1 MGLFINTNT
10 SSINARRKLTSST
23 NALGRSFERLSSG
36 LRINSARDDAAGLA
50 ITNRMTAQ
58 IRGLDQAVR
67 NSNDGISLA
76 QTAEGA
82 LNETTNLLQRIRELA
97 VQSASDNNNPQ
108 DRASLNEEVQQLVDE
123 VNRIAA
129 NTSFNGNK
137 ILNGDI
143 VNSVL
148 QVGANVGETL
158 NVRIDS
164 AEANQLS
171 RQMRR
176 DSTFGTN
183 ANLDLGTFNIGTQVG
198 PNQYEITEIRSPV
211 TSDDTVS
218 TAHQAQSAIAKAA
231 AINDAY
237 EFTGV
242 RAIVGETT
250 VGSAE
255 NEIPGGHAYNSTI
268 NGGTLTETDYF
279 TINGFKIAG
288 FKVLQNDSDNS
299 LVDAVNAA
307 VEDTGVLAKL
317 DENSQLV
324 LTAADGRNIEIVLS
338 SENVRT
344 VTGLLG
350 NTSVTQGAAINI
362 ANESVT
368 IATFASF
375 DAFVASNLSAFTLV
389 GSSTAASLSAVFG
402 GQITLQSNKQVDI
415 TLGANSNQAMGVIR
429 RDGLE
434 AGLAIFG
441 LSSDFSVDTVD
452 ISTREG
458 SNLAIE
464 IVDLA
469 LEQISA
475 QRASLGAIQNRLE
488 STINNLTTNSENL
501 SASRSR
507 ILDADFAS
515 ETANLS
521 RNQIIQQ
528 AGVSILA
535 QANQQPQIALSL
547 LGQ

>member
-10 SSINARRKLTSST
+10 SSINARRKLTASS

-176 DSTFGTN
+176 DSQFGSN
-183 ANLDLGTFNIGTQVG
+183 ANIAMGTFNIGTQVG
-198 PNQYEITEIRSPV
+198 PNQYDVTEIRSPV
-211 TSDDTVS
+211 TTDDTLS
-218 TAHQAQSAIAKAA
+218 TANHAKSAIAKAA

-250 VGSAE
+250 VGSAQNDIE
-255 NEIPGGHAYNSTI
+255 GGHSYNSTI
-268 NGGTLTETDYF
+268 TGGQLTETDFF

-288 FKVLQNDSDNS
+288 FQVLENDSDNS

-307 VEDTGVLAKL
+307 VEETGVLAKL

-338 SENVRT
+338 SESVRT
-344 VTGLLG
+344 VTGLLA
-350 NTSVTQGAAINI
+350 NDDITIGAAAQIG
-362 ANESVT
+362 AESTSSTVDT
-368 IATFASF
+368 AVGTDFAT
-375 DAFVASNLSAFTLV
+375 FVASDFSAFN
-389 GSSTAASLSAVFG
+389 GSSLSAVFG

-415 TLGANSNQAMGVIR
+415 ELGADSNQSMGVIR

-434 AGLAIFG
+434 SGTAIFG

-547 LGQ
+547 LG

>member
-10 SSINARRKLTSST
+10 SSINARRKLTDSS

-123 VNRIAA
+123 VNRIAM

-158 NVRIDS
+158 TVRIDS
-164 AEANQLS
+164 AEATQLS

-176 DSTFGTN
+176 ESFFGTN
-183 ANLDLGTFNIGTQVG
+183 ANIALGTFNIGTQIG
-198 PNQYEITEIRSPV
+198 PDTYKTTEIRQPV
-211 TSDDTVS
+211 VSDDTVS
-218 TAHQAQSAIAKAA
+218 TFNKDRSAIAKAA

-250 VGSAE
+250 IGSAG
-255 NEIPGGHAYNSTI
+255 NALPGGHAYNGAI
-268 NGGTLTETDYF
+268 NGGTLTETDF
-279 TINGFKIAG
+279 FVINGFKIAG
-288 FKVLQNDSDNS
+288 FQVLQNDSDNS
-299 LVDAVNAA
+299 LVDAINAA
-307 VEDTGVLAKL
+307 VDETGVLARL
-317 DENSQLV
+317 DDKSQLV
-324 LTAADGRNIEIVLS
+324 LTAADGRNIDIALS
-338 SENVRT
+338 SALVRD
-344 VTGLLG
+344 VTGLLNG
-350 NTSVTQGAAINI
+350 DLISAGGAA
-362 ANESVT
+362 ANLAQASNSGTVDA
-368 IATFASF
+368 ATANFV
-375 DAFVASNLSAFTLV
+375 AFVDSDYSAFV
-389 GSSTAASLSAVFG
+389 GGSSLHACFG
-402 GQITLQSNKQVDI
+402 GQITLQSNRQVDI
-415 TLGANSNQAMGVIR
+415 TFGADSNQAMGVTR
-429 RDGLE
+429 RDGGE
-434 AGLAIFG
+434 SGQAIFG
-441 LSSDFSVDTVD
+441 VSSDFSVNTVD
-452 ISTREG
+452 ISTRAG
-458 SNLAIE
+458 SVLSIEVIDLAI
-464 IVDLA
+464 
-469 LEQISA
+469 EQISA

-507 ILDADFAS
+507 ILDADFAT

>member
-10 SSINARRKLTSST
+10 SSINARRKLTDST

-123 VNRIAA
+123 VNRIAS

-158 NVRIDS
+158 TVRIDS
-164 AEANQLS
+164 AEATQLS

-176 DSTFGTN
+176 ESFFGTN
-183 ANLDLGTFNIGTQVG
+183 ANIALGTFNIGTQVG
-198 PNQYEITEIRSPV
+198 PDNYKITEIRQPV
-211 TSDDTVS
+211 TPDDTVS
-218 TAHQAQSAIAKAA
+218 TFNKDMSAIAKAA
-231 AINDAY
+231 AVNDAY

-242 RAIVGETT
+242 RAIVGETKI
-250 VGSAE
+250 GSAG
-255 NEIPGGHAYNSTI
+255 NEIPGGHAYNGSI
-268 NGGTLTETDYF
+268 IGGTLTETDYF
-279 TINGFKIAG
+279 VINGFKIAG
-288 FKVLQNDSDNS
+288 FQVLRNDSDNS
-299 LVDAVNAA
+299 LVDAINAA
-307 VEDTGVLAKL
+307 VDETGVLASL
-317 DENSQLV
+317 DDKSQLV
-324 LTAADGRNIEIVLS
+324 LTAADGRNIDIVLS
-338 SENVRT
+338 SMTVRN
-344 VTGLLG
+344 VTGLLNG
-350 NTSVTQGAAINI
+350 DFVGTNGAASNI
-362 ANESVT
+362 DNASNDIGPFANN
-368 IATFASF
+368 A
-375 DAFVASNLSAFTLV
+375 AFVASTYSAFVT
-389 GSSTAASLSAVFG
+389 GNSLHACFG
-402 GQITLQSNKQVDI
+402 AQITLQSNRQVDI
-415 TLGANSNQAMGVIR
+415 TFGTDSNQAMGVTR
-429 RDGLE
+429 RDGGE
-434 AGLAIFG
+434 GGTAIFG
-441 LSSDFSVDTVD
+441 LSSDFSVNTVD
-452 ISTREG
+452 ISTRAG
-458 SNLAIE
+458 SVLTIEVIDLAI
-464 IVDLA
+464 
-469 LEQISA
+469 EQISA

-507 ILDADFAS
+507 ILDADFAT

>member
-10 SSINARRKLTSST
+10 SSINARRKLTASS

-123 VNRIAA
+123 VNRIAS

-158 NVRIDS
+158 SVRIDS
-164 AEANQLS
+164 AEATQLS

-176 DSTFGTN
+176 DSTFGSN
-183 ANLDLGTFNIGTQVG
+183 ANIALGTFNIGTQVG
-198 PNQYEITEIRSPV
+198 PNQYDVTEIRMPV
-211 TSDDTVS
+211 ATDDNIS
-218 TAHQAQSAIAKAA
+218 TANNANSAIAKAA

-242 RAIVGETT
+242 RAIVNQTV

-255 NEIPGGHAYNSTI
+255 SDIVGGHAYNSAI
-268 NGGTLTETDYF
+268 NGGTLTETDFF

-288 FKVLQNDSDNS
+288 FQVLENDSDNS

-338 SENVRT
+338 SVTVRN

-350 NTSVTQGAAINI
+350 NTNVSIGAA
-362 ANESVT
+362 ADLDAESLSGT
-368 IATFASF
+368 IAAAAANFG
-375 DAFVASNLSAFTLV
+375 AFVASDYSAFTN
-389 GSSTAASLSAVFG
+389 GSSLSAVFG
-402 GQITLQSNKQVDI
+402 GQVTLQSNKQVDI
-415 TLGANSNQAMGVIR
+415 NLGADSNQALGVVR
-429 RDGLE
+429 RDNLE
-434 AGLAIFG
+434 AGTAIFG
-441 LSSDFSVDTVD
+441 LSSDFSVETID
-452 ISTREG
+452 ISTRKG

>member
-10 SSINARRKLTSST
+10 SSINARRKLTDSS

-123 VNRIAA
+123 VNRIAM

-158 NVRIDS
+158 TVRIDS
-164 AEANQLS
+164 AEATQLS

-176 DSTFGTN
+176 ESFFGTN
-183 ANLDLGTFNIGTQVG
+183 ANIALGTFNIGTQIG
-198 PNQYEITEIRSPV
+198 PDTYKTTEIRQPV
-211 TSDDTVS
+211 VSDDTVS
-218 TAHQAQSAIAKAA
+218 TFNKDRSAIAKAA

-250 VGSAE
+250 IGSAG
-255 NEIPGGHAYNSTI
+255 NALPGGHAYNGAI
-268 NGGTLTETDYF
+268 NGGTLTETDF
-279 TINGFKIAG
+279 FVINGFKIAG
-288 FKVLQNDSDNS
+288 FQVLQNDSDNS
-299 LVDAVNAA
+299 LVDAINAA
-307 VEDTGVLAKL
+307 VDETGVLARL
-317 DENSQLV
+317 DDKSQLV
-324 LTAADGRNIEIVLS
+324 LTAADGRNIDIVLS
-338 SENVRT
+338 SSTVRD
-344 VTGLLG
+344 VTGLLNG
-350 NTSVTQGAAINI
+350 DFVGVNGAARNISDASNNI
-362 ANESVT
+362 AAFANNAAF
-368 IATFASF
+368 IASTYS
-375 DAFVASNLSAFTLV
+375 AFVTGN
-389 GSSTAASLSAVFG
+389 SLHACFG

-415 TLGANSNQAMGVIR
+415 TFGTDSNQAMGVTR
-429 RDGLE
+429 RDGGE
-434 AGLAIFG
+434 SGQAIFG
-441 LSSDFSVDTVD
+441 VSSDFSVNTVD
-452 ISTREG
+452 ISTRAG
-458 SNLAIE
+458 SVLSIEVIDLAI
-464 IVDLA
+464 
-469 LEQISA
+469 EQISA

-507 ILDADFAS
+507 ILDADFAT

>member
-10 SSINARRKLTSST
+10 SSINARRKLTDSS

-123 VNRIAA
+123 VNRIAM

-158 NVRIDS
+158 TVRIDS
-164 AEANQLS
+164 AEATQLS

-176 DSTFGTN
+176 ESFFGTN
-183 ANLDLGTFNIGTQVG
+183 ANIALGTFDIGTQIG
-198 PNQYEITEIRSPV
+198 PDTYKTTEIRQPV
-211 TSDDTVS
+211 VSDDTVS
-218 TAHQAQSAIAKAA
+218 TFNKDRSAIAKAA

-250 VGSAE
+250 IGSAG
-255 NEIPGGHAYNSTI
+255 NALPGGHAYNGAI
-268 NGGTLTETDYF
+268 NGGTLTETDF
-279 TINGFKIAG
+279 FVINGFKIAG
-288 FKVLQNDSDNS
+288 FQVLQNDSDNS
-299 LVDAVNAA
+299 LVDAINAA
-307 VEDTGVLAKL
+307 VDETGVLARL
-317 DENSQLV
+317 DDKSQLV
-324 LTAADGRNIEIVLS
+324 LTAADGRNIDIVLS
-338 SENVRT
+338 STLVRD
-344 VTGLLG
+344 VTGLLNG
-350 NTSVTQGAAINI
+350 DFVGVNGAARNISDASNNI
-362 ANESVT
+362 AAFANNAAF
-368 IATFASF
+368 IASTYS
-375 DAFVASNLSAFTLV
+375 AFVTGN
-389 GSSTAASLSAVFG
+389 SLHACFG

-415 TLGANSNQAMGVIR
+415 TFGTDSNQAMGVTR
-429 RDGLE
+429 RDGGE
-434 AGLAIFG
+434 SGQAIFG
-441 LSSDFSVDTVD
+441 VSSDFSVNTVD
-452 ISTREG
+452 ISTRAG
-458 SNLAIE
+458 SVLSIDVIDLAI
-464 IVDLA
+464 
-469 LEQISA
+469 EQISA

-507 ILDADFAS
+507 ILDADFAT

>member
-176 DSTFGTN
+176 DSQFGSN
-183 ANLDLGTFNIGTQVG
+183 ANIAMGTFNIGTQVG
-198 PNQYEITEIRSPV
+198 PNQYDVTEIRSPV
-211 TSDDTVS
+211 TTDDTLS
-218 TAHQAQSAIAKAA
+218 TANHAKSAIAKAA

-250 VGSAE
+250 VGSAQNDIE
-255 NEIPGGHAYNSTI
+255 GGHSYNSTI
-268 NGGTLTETDYF
+268 TGGQLTETDFF

-288 FKVLQNDSDNS
+288 FQVLENDSDNS

-307 VEDTGVLAKL
+307 VEETGVLAKL

-338 SENVRT
+338 SESVRT
-344 VTGLLG
+344 VTGLLA
-350 NTSVTQGAAINI
+350 NDDITIGAAAQIG
-362 ANESVT
+362 AESTSSTVDT
-368 IATFASF
+368 AVGTDFAT
-375 DAFVASNLSAFTLV
+375 FVASDFSAFN
-389 GSSTAASLSAVFG
+389 GSSLSAVFG

-415 TLGANSNQAMGVIR
+415 ELGADSNQSMGVIR

-434 AGLAIFG
+434 SGTAIFG

-488 STINNLTTNSENL
+488 STINSLTTNSENL

-507 ILDADFAS
+507 ILDADFAL
-515 ETANLS
+515 ETAALS

-547 LGQ
+547 LGG